1 MPANLQRDIGMN
13 IGQLARQSGVPID
26 TIRYYEREGVLPEP
40 LRSANGYRHYGP
52 ADIRRLRFVR
62 RAKELGFGL
71 DDIRG
76 LLALSDARSADMAG
90 VRSAAQEKLDLIQ
103 ARIDE
108 LQRIRD
114 ALRGLVD
121 ACPGHGALS
130 ECPIM
135 SALAGEPA

>member
-1 MPANLQRDIGMN
+1 MN
-13 IGQLARQSGVPID
+13 IGQLASQSGMPID
-26 TIRYYEREGVLPEP
+26 TIRYYERAGLLPTP
-40 LRSANGYRHYGP
+40 ARGANGYRQYGP
-52 ADIRRLRFVR
+52 TDTRRLLFVR
-62 RAKELGFGL
+62 RAKELGFAL
-71 DDIRG
+71 EEIRG
-76 LLALSDARSADMAG
+76 LLALSDALSADMAG
-90 VRSAAQEKLDLIQ
+90 VRTAAQEKLELIQ